1 MTNRWAVLALIM
13 AAQTMANVGPLGIP
27 SIAPLIRES
36 LALSMTQAG
45 SFLSAYYIGPVLMS
59 LPAGWL
65 ADRYG
70 VRGAMILGQALIAI
84 GLGAVAV
91 APSFSFIIAILMLAG
106 AGYGVLNPTTTKAG
120 MAWFPPRQ
128 RATVVGLK
136 QVGLPFGG
144 ALGALVMPPLAL
156 AFSWRAA
163 VGFAAAVVGV
173 LAVLTWAL
181 YRDLPEPE
189 TRGPAPAR
197 PGFWAVMANRD
208 LWLVGVS
215 TLIFAGVQTV
225 FLAFLVLYLRDV
237 VQIALVV
244 AAKYLVMAQVSGV
257 IGRIGFGLLS
267 DRIFGGR
274 RRIVLAIAGLGSMAC
289 ALALSATAP
298 GHRTLA
304 ARAPR
309 RRHRLL
315 RRRLERR
322 AAHPDGRA
330 GRAARGGHRGG
341 ARPGHLL
348 AGRHGV
354 PADLRPRG
362 RGRGWLRR
370 RLGHAGGGNGGR
382 AALAHPGAREG
393 NGDLM
398 TEQPSDRWTRARSWA
413 PPPSV

>member
-1 MTNRWAVLALIM
+1 MSNRWAVLALIM

-36 LALSMTQAG
+36 LGLSVAQAG
-45 SFLSAYYIGPVLMS
+45 SFLSAYYVGPVLMS

-65 ADRYG
+65 ADRWG

-84 GLGAVAV
+84 GLGAVVV
-91 APSFSFIIAILMLAG
+91 APSFSFIVVILVLAG

-144 ALGALVMPPLAL
+144 ALGALIMPPVAL
-156 AFSWRAA
+156 AFGWRAA
-163 VGFAAAVVGV
+163 VGLAAAVVGA
-173 LAVLTWAL
+173 LAMLTWAL

-237 VQIALVV
+237 VHIALVA
-244 AAKYLVMAQVSGV
+244 AAKYLVTAQVGGA
-257 IGRIGFGLLS
+257 IARIGFGLLS
-267 DRIFGGR
+267 DRLFGGR
-274 RRIVLAIAGLGSMAC
+274 RRIVLAIAGLGSIAC
-289 ALALSATAP
+289 ALVLSTTAP
-298 GHRTLA
+298 GTGPWLLAPLAVGIGVFGVGWNGVQHTLMAELAGPRAAGTAVGLGLAISSLGVAVCPPIFGLVVERLGGFGAAWVALA
-304 ARAPR
+304 AIMVIALLLLIPVRERAM
-309 RRHRLL
+309 
-315 RRRLERR
+315 
-322 AAHPDGRA
+322 A
-330 GRAARGGHRGG
+330 
-341 ARPGHLL
+341 
-348 AGRHGV
+348 
-354 PADLRPRG
+354 
-362 RGRGWLRR
+362 
-370 RLGHAGGGNGGR
+370 
-382 AALAHPGAREG
+382 
-393 NGDLM
+393 
-398 TEQPSDRWTRARSWA
+398 TS
-413 PPPSV
+413 

>member
-1 MTNRWAVLALIM
+1 VTNRWAVLALIM

-36 LALSMTQAG
+36 LGLSVTQAG

-65 ADRYG
+65 ADRWG
-70 VRGAMILGQALIAI
+70 VRGAMILGQALIAV

-91 APSFSFIIAILMLAG
+91 APSFSFIVAILVLAG

-144 ALGALVMPPLAL
+144 ALGALIMPPVAL
-156 AFSWRAA
+156 AFGWRAA
-163 VGFAAAVVGV
+163 VGCSAAAVGV

-189 TRGPAPAR
+189 TKGPPPTPPR
-197 PGFWAVMANRD
+197 FWAVMANRD

-237 VQIALVV
+237 VHIALVV
-244 AAKYLVMAQVSGV
+244 AAKYLVAAQVSGA

-267 DRIFGGR
+267 DRLFGGR
-274 RRIVLAIAGLGSMAC
+274 RRIVLAIAGLGSIGC
-289 ALALSATAP
+289 ALALSGTAP
-298 GHRTLA
+298 GTGPWLLAPLAVGIGFFGVGWNGVQHTLMA
-304 ARAPR
+304 ELAGP
-309 RRHRLL
+309 
-315 RRRLERR
+315 R
-322 AAHPDGRA
+322 AAGTA
-330 GRAARGGHRGG
+330 VGLG
-341 ARPGHLL
+341 L
-348 AGRHGV
+348 AISSLGV
-354 PADLRPRG
+354 AVCPPVFGLVVE
-362 RGRGWLRR
+362 
-370 RLGHAGGGNGGR
+370 RLGGFGAGWV
-382 AALAHPGAREG
+382 ALAVGMVLALALLVPVRERV
-393 NGDLM
+393 L
-398 TEQPSDRWTRARSWA
+398 A
-413 PPPSV
+413 PTS

>member
-1 MTNRWAVLALIM
+1 VTSRWAVLALIM

-27 SIAPLIRES
+27 SIAPLIREG
-36 LALSMTQAG
+36 LALSVTQAG

-91 APSFSFIIAILMLAG
+91 APSFSFIVAILILAG

-163 VGFAAAVVGV
+163 VGFAAAVVGA
-173 LAVLTWAL
+173 LAILTWAL

-189 TRGPAPAR
+189 APGPAPVR
-197 PGFWAVMANRD
+197 PRFWAVMANRD

-244 AAKYLVMAQVSGV
+244 AAKYLVMAQVSGA

-274 RRIVLAIAGLGSMAC
+274 RRIVLAIAGLGSIAC

-298 GHRTLA
+298 GTGPWLLTTLA
-304 ARAPR
+304 VGIGFFGVGWNGVQHTLMAELAGP
-309 RRHRLL
+309 
-315 RRRLERR
+315 R
-322 AAHPDGRA
+322 AAGTAVGLGLAISSLGVAVCPPVFGLVVEHVG
-330 GRAARGGHRGG
+330 GFGAAWV
-341 ARPGHLL
+341 AL
-348 AGRHGV
+348 AVGMV
-354 PADLRPRG
+354 
-362 RGRGWLRR
+362 
-370 RLGHAGGGNGGR
+370 
-382 AALAHPGAREG
+382 AALLLLLPVRERV
-393 NGDLM
+393 LAA
-398 TEQPSDRWTRARSWA
+398 S
-413 PPPSV
+413 

>member
-1 MTNRWAVLALIM
+1 VTNRWAVLALIM

-27 SIAPLIRES
+27 SIAPLIREG
-36 LALSMTQAG
+36 LGLSVTQAG

-65 ADRYG
+65 ADRWG
-70 VRGAMILGQALIAI
+70 VRGAMILGQALIAV
-84 GLGAVAV
+84 GLGAVAM
-91 APSFSFIIAILMLAG
+91 APSFSFIVVILVLAG

-144 ALGALVMPPLAL
+144 ALGALMMPPVAIAFGWRTAVAL
-156 AFSWRAA
+156 
-163 VGFAAAVVGV
+163 AAAVVGA
-173 LAVLTWAL
+173 LALLTWAL

-189 TRGPAPAR
+189 AKGPAPAR
-197 PGFWAVMANRD
+197 SGFWTVMANRD

-244 AAKYLVMAQVSGV
+244 AAKYLVAAQISGA

-267 DRIFGGR
+267 DRLFGGR
-274 RRIVLAIAGLGSMAC
+274 RRIVLAIAGLGSIAC

-298 GHRTLA
+298 GTGPWLLGPLAVGIGVFGVGWNGVQHTLMAELAGPRAAGTAVGLGLAISSLGVTVCPPVFGVVVERLGGFGAAWVTLA
-304 ARAPR
+304 VGMVVA
-309 RRHRLL
+309 LL
-315 RRRLERR
+315 LLIPVRERIL
-322 AAHPDGRA
+322 AA
-330 GRAARGGHRGG
+330 
-341 ARPGHLL
+341 
-348 AGRHGV
+348 
-354 PADLRPRG
+354 
-362 RGRGWLRR
+362 
-370 RLGHAGGGNGGR
+370 
-382 AALAHPGAREG
+382 
-393 NGDLM
+393 
-398 TEQPSDRWTRARSWA
+398 TS
-413 PPPSV
+413 

>member
-1 MTNRWAVLALIM
+1 
-13 AAQTMANVGPLGIP
+13 
-27 SIAPLIRES
+27 
-36 LALSMTQAG
+36 
-45 SFLSAYYIGPVLMS
+45 
-59 LPAGWL
+59 
-65 ADRYG
+65 
-70 VRGAMILGQALIAI
+70 
-84 GLGAVAV
+84 
-91 APSFSFIIAILMLAG
+91 MLAG

-163 VGFAAAVVGV
+163 VGFAAAVVGA
-173 LAVLTWAL
+173 LAILTWAL

-189 TRGPAPAR
+189 TRGPAPVR

-208 LWLVGVS
+208 LWLVGIS

-244 AAKYLVMAQVSGV
+244 AAKYLVMAQVSGA

-274 RRIVLAIAGLGSMAC
+274 RRIVLAIAGLGSIAC

-298 GHRTLA
+298 GTGPWLLTPLAVGIGFFGVGWNGVQHTLMAELAGPRAAGTAVGLGLAISSLGVAVCPPIFGLVVERVGGFGAAWVTLA
-304 ARAPR
+304 V
-309 RRHRLL
+309 
-315 RRRLERR
+315 
-322 AAHPDGRA
+322 GM
-330 GRAARGGHRGG
+330 
-341 ARPGHLL
+341 
-348 AGRHGV
+348 V
-354 PADLRPRG
+354 
-362 RGRGWLRR
+362 
-370 RLGHAGGGNGGR
+370 
-382 AALAHPGAREG
+382 AALLLLLPVRE
-393 NGDLM
+393 
-398 TEQPSDRWTRARSWA
+398 RALAAVS
-413 PPPSV
+413 